1 MLRRNQATASNI
13 DGATDQTIEMVRPAQ
28 AQAADRR
35 IGDRRTGERRQGER
49 RGMEELRAEALQ
61 NVISRVEDRNFGG
74 LKSQVQWNRGMKP
87 ARILLVVVALASG
100 GIAAYLA
107 LQRNPTLAP
116 VVAEPVTQVV
126 QEARAKVLVAKQA
139 IGVGQKLSPASVGW
153 EDWPESTLH
162 PEYITMSAVPQAI
175 EDMSGAVARSEFVAG
190 EPIREQK
197 LVPAGSGG
205 YLAVVLGI
213 GMRGVSVS
221 VTAEAASGGFITPN
235 DRVDVVLTR
244 LLDNGSRLTETILTN
259 VRVLAINAR
268 IGEQPAADAASGGAE
283 TPTDPEVFAG
293 PAIATLELDATQAEV
308 ITNAMTLGD
317 LSLVLRSAADT
328 AGGGK
333 VRPADQLIRMSSPF
347 WKQ

>member
-1 MLRRNQATASNI
+1 MRRRNEATASNI
-13 DGATDQTIEMVRPAQ
+13 DDATEDTIEVVRPAQ
-28 AQAADRR
+28 AAADRR

-49 RGMEELRAEALQ
+49 RGMEDLRAEALQ

-74 LKSQVQWNRGMKP
+74 IKSQVQWNRGMKP
-87 ARILLVVVALASG
+87 ARILLVVVALAAG

-107 LQRNPTLAP
+107 LQRGPAPNPA
-116 VVAEPVTQVV
+116 VAEPVTEVV
-126 QEARAKVLVAKQA
+126 RETRAKVLVAKQT
-139 IGVGQKLSPASVGW
+139 IGVGQKLSSASVGW
-153 EDWPESTLH
+153 EEWPESALH
-162 PEYITMSAVPQAI
+162 PEYITMSAAPKAI

-197 LVPAGSGG
+197 LAPAGAGS
-205 YLAVVLGI
+205 YLSVILDT
-213 GMRGVSVS
+213 GMRGVSVL

-244 LLDNGSRLTETILTN
+244 LLDNGSRLTETILGN

-268 IGEQPAADAASGGAE
+268 VGEQGAAESVAAE

-293 PAIATLELDATQAEV
+293 PAIATLELDATQTEV
-308 ITNAMTLGD
+308 ITNATTLGN
-317 LSLVLRSAADT
+317 LSLVLRSVVD
-328 AGGGK
+328 AGSRSVD

-347 WKQ
+347 WKR

>member
-1 MLRRNQATASNI
+1 MASDI
-13 DGATDQTIEMVRPAQ
+13 DDATDNTIEVVRPAQ
-28 AQAADRR
+28 AAADRR
-35 IGDRRTGERRQGER
+35 IGERRTGER

-74 LKSQVQWNRGMKP
+74 IKSQVQWNRGMKP
-87 ARILLVVVALASG
+87 ARILLVVVALAAG

-107 LQRNPTLAP
+107 LQRSPAPNPA
-116 VVAEPVTQVV
+116 VAEPVTEVV
-126 QEARAKVLVAKQA
+126 REARAKVLVAKQT
-139 IGVGQKLSPASVGW
+139 IGVGQKLSSASVGW
-153 EDWPESTLH
+153 EEWPESALH
-162 PEYITMSAVPQAI
+162 PEYITMGAAPKAI
-175 EDMSGAVARSEFVAG
+175 EEMSGTVARSEFVAG

-197 LVPAGSGG
+197 LAPAGSGS
-205 YLAVVLGI
+205 YLSVILGT

-244 LLDNGSRLTETILTN
+244 LLDNGSRITETILTN

-268 IGEQPAADAASGGAE
+268 VGEQAATGSAAAESAAAGTPA
-283 TPTDPEVFAG
+283 DPEVFAG
-293 PAIATLELDATQAEV
+293 PAITTLELDAIQAEV

-317 LSLVLRSAADT
+317 LSLVLRSVVDAA
-328 AGGGK
+328 GSGE